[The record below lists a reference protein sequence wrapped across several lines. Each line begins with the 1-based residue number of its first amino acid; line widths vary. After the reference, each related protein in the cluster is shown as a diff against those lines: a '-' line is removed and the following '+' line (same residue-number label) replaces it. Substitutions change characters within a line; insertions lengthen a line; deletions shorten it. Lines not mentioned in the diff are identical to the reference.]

1 MSQHPAKSGLYHW
14 QLAAH
19 LIIAGMEEFVV
30 RPAYVSGQPLI
41 EFRGDHRSDSF
52 PNVLALLER
61 CLSEFQA
68 QGSNPAP
75 DDFVW
80 VCSFSEGRFELS
92 DDWGGLFIIP
102 LSEAERVVSAVADV
116 LERSGA
122 FRRSAAV
129 PIDPSVNAD
138 SCK

>member
-1 MSQHPAKSGLYHW
+1 M
-14 QLAAH
+14 
-19 LIIAGMEEFVV
+19 IAGMEEFVV
-30 RPAYVSGQPLI
+30 RPAYASGKPLI

-61 CLSEFQA
+61 SLPEFQV

-75 DDFVW
+75 DDFVS

-92 DDWGGLFIIP
+92 DDWGGLFVIP
-102 LSEAERVVSAVADV
+102 LTEVERVVSAVADV

-122 FRRSAAV
+122 FRRSVADPV
-129 PIDPSVNAD
+129 DPSIGTNN
-138 SCK
+138 CK